1 MTQVDYVTEY
11 AQDIINGKTL
21 AGKPVIAT
29 CKRFMKD
36 LERSKSDDYPYYY
49 DLKEANKVIQ
59 FIEMLPN
66 TTTGEPMKLAPF
78 QKFIIGSIY
87 GWRHK
92 ETGNRRFTK
101 ATISLSRKQGK
112 TLINAGMAI
121 WELIAGDS
129 PSVNRQIF
137 LSSNSREQ
145 SMILFNMVKQQTDK
159 LVSQSQAI
167 RKQIRQVR
175 SEITHKPSYSVIK
188 PTSSDY
194 NTMDGHEVSFG
205 IIDEYAASPT
215 TRLLDVIESSQIQL
229 DNPLIVIISTA
240 GYNIS
245 YPFYNERNY
254 AIDIAK
260 GKAINENYFSY
271 VAVQDSEDE
280 IDKPETWIKSN
291 PLLEVEEIRDKMM
304 NNLTQQLT
312 EAKAKN
318 DTLEF
323 QIKNLNFYV
332 KSATNSYLEV
342 KDWED
347 CATVKD
353 ININGTDVYIG
364 VDLARLNDLAAL
376 SFIHPINKD
385 KMFVDT
391 HAFVGKRE
399 GIKNKSERD
408 NIDYELLEQ
417 EQYATITNLDSGI
430 ISFKQIAQY
439 MADYIRKHNLNV
451 KGVMYDP
458 HMSEHFIQEIEMN
471 YKDMNLP
478 LIEVGQSW
486 KNLSFPIKQFKLD
499 VFEKKIVHKN
509 NPVLNMA
516 IYSAKSKVDNNDNI
530 MLIKDRQREKID
542 SLVALVTAF
551 SEATFHEY
559 KDNNTITED
568 YILSDDF
575 GF

>member
-1 MTQVDYVTEY
+1 MTQVDHVTEY
-11 AQDIINGKTL
+11 ANNIVLGNTL

-29 CKRFMKD
+29 ARRHLD
-36 LERSKSDDYPYYY
+36 NLELSKTDEFDYYFNI
-49 DLKEANKVIQ
+49 KEANKVIK

-66 TTTGEPMKLAPF
+66 TTTGESLELAPF

-87 GWRHK
+87 GWYHK

-129 PSVNRQIF
+129 PKVNRQIF

-145 SMILFNMVKQQTDK
+145 SMILFNMVAQQTDK
-159 LVSQSQAI
+159 LVSQSQTI
-167 RKQIRQVR
+167 RQEIRQVR
-175 SEITHKPSYSVIK
+175 NEITHKPSYSVIK

-205 IIDEYAASPT
+205 IVDEYAASPT

-240 GYNIS
+240 GYNIN
-245 YPFYNERNY
+245 YPFFDERNY
-254 AIDIAK
+254 AIDVAT

-280 IDKPETWIKSN
+280 IDKPETWVKSN
-291 PLLEVEEIRDKMM
+291 PLLEVAEIKDKMM
-304 NNLTQQLT
+304 KNLEQQLT

-332 KSATNSYLEV
+332 KSAMNSYIDLQ
-342 KDWED
+342 DWEA
-347 CATVKD
+347 CATDED
-353 ININGTDVYIG
+353 IDIKGTDVYIG
-364 VDLARLNDLAAL
+364 VDLARLHDLSAL
-376 SFIHPINKD
+376 TFIHPIDNE
-385 KMFVDT
+385 KMYVDS
-391 HAFVGKRE
+391 HVFVGKRE

-408 NIDYELLEQ
+408 KIDYEKLAAED
-417 EQYATITNLDSGI
+417 YATITNLESGT
-430 ISFKQIAQY
+430 ISFQQIVRH
-439 MADYIRKHNLNV
+439 MVEYIRNHNLNV
-451 KGVMYDP
+451 RGVMYDP
-458 HMSEHFIQEIEMN
+458 HLSEYFLQDIEMN

-478 LIEVGQSW
+478 LIEVGQTW
-486 KNLSFPIKQFKLD
+486 KNLAFPIKQFRLD

-509 NPVLNMA
+509 NPALNIAVMN
-516 IYSAKSKVDNNDNI
+516 AKSKIDNNDNI
-530 MLIKDRQREKID
+530 LLVKDREREKID
-542 SLVALVTAF
+542 AIIALVTAY
-551 SEATFHEY
+551 SEAQFHEY
-559 KDNNTITED
+559 KKDNQR
-568 YILSDDF
+568 SDDYYANYTF
-575 GF
+575 